1 MKCKLVNGVKGF
13 VNFHHLPRAQ
23 GEVPFT
29 IFSPSPSQVQKML
42 VVRNSMESSPKL
54 VILTPS
60 SVTAIPLSRCG
71 AVGTCA
77 RCVALQDPYCA
88 WDARREVCAALHDVT
103 KMDSLNFFQGRNRLD
118 NKLPFRRLFPVISYL
133 GELRGCC
140 SNSIVEMD

>member
-1 MKCKLVNGVKGF
+1 
-13 VNFHHLPRAQ
+13 
-23 GEVPFT
+23 
-29 IFSPSPSQVQKML
+29 ML

-60 SVTAIPLSRCG
+60 AVTAIPLSRCG

-103 KMDSLNFFQGRNRLD
+103 KMDSTNFFQGWNRLD
-118 NKLPFRRLFPVISYL
+118 KKLSFHHFSSHSALALNFFL
-133 GELRGCC
+133 GKLLLLQ
-140 SNSIVEMD
+140 